1 MCTVPEFKTKPTP
14 PKKKERYS
22 QGKLDIFTIHT
33 AEPNFFPLNATTRH
47 LLTITIKPI
56 NIPVLR
62 VIN

>member
-1 MCTVPEFKTKPTP
+1 MCTVPEFKTKPT
-14 PKKKERYS
+14 KKKSYS
-22 QGKLDIFTIHT
+22 QGKLGIFTIQT
-33 AEPNFFPLNATTRH
+33 AEPDFFPLNAATRH

>member
-1 MCTVPEFKTKPTP
+1 MCTVPEFKTKPT
-14 PKKKERYS
+14 KKKKKRYS
-22 QGKLDIFTIHT
+22 QGKLGIFTVQT
-33 AEPNFFPLNATTRH
+33 AEPDFFPLNATTRH